1 MSFCFHWPEFDE
13 AFMAMAREELQVAL
27 NRGSK
32 PSNIIDTIRVL
43 HLSMGG
49 QPPELDILEIG
60 ELSEERFRGIFR
72 LTYAGDG
79 EVILQTRVQANSLTS
94 ARDSEQPSPQGPNS
108 NPLTS
113 LDALLGPSTLLAE
126 APLVVPMQLR
136 ISQVRIRGIFVL
148 IVSLTRG
155 VTISFKN
162 APLESVHVSSTFDTM
177 PPIRKHLQR
186 EIEQRLADLF
196 REELPLLIY
205 HHSLGQIRRL
215 AERIP
220 PAFRTAV
227 VGMVRSVT
235 PPSGPSHRPPP
246 VRRRRTQSAS
256 EPSQIESPSSPGPDS
271 ILPRRADSP
280 PVTCDAVPPKRDH
293 HHHQSIYYYR
303 RRSIIHR
310 VPSVQTICDPLI
322 RETIDDLERPAR
334 PIREELLH
342 LWRWLTEESF
352 ATDDHGVG
360 RAPETGGGLNDPI
373 LFAGVRP
380 RLDSQPLII
389 NAGSLQVDL
398 SRETLERMRQ
408 EHVLKRPS
416 LYRATPPSRT
426 HDDFEGDGSR
436 GEFASGT
443 ATGGRSLSALDPEE
457 FRSVDSLLLRS
468 VTGSRTGAGTLGK
481 SSVVR
486 TTHGHSLGSVPWGAA
501 ILSKAVLRTSLPNTL
516 RILRSLQEQPSPFV
530 LFPPDKEHAP
540 SIMRTSAGHIPP
552 AVRLRTNS
560 IVHRSQRY
568 QA

>member
-1 MSFCFHWPEFDE
+1 
-13 AFMAMAREELQVAL
+13 MAREELQVAL

-94 ARDSEQPSPQGPNS
+94 ARDSEQASPQGFTS
-108 NPLTS
+108 SSFAS
-113 LDALLGPSTLLAE
+113 LDSLLGPSMLLAD

-155 VTISFKN
+155 ITISFKN
-162 APLESVHVSSTFDTM
+162 EPLESVHVSSTFDTM

-227 VGMVRSVT
+227 AGMARSVT
-235 PPSGPSHRPPP
+235 PPGGTSHRPSP
-246 VRRRRTQSAS
+246 VQRRRAQSAS
-256 EPSQIESPSSPGPDS
+256 EPSQAGLPSSPGADP
-271 ILPRRADSP
+271 ILPSRADTP
-280 PVTCDAVPPKRDH
+280 PGNGDAVPPKRDQPQH
-293 HHHQSIYYYR
+293 HHFIYYYR
-303 RRSIIHR
+303 RESIIHR
-310 VPSVQTICDPLI
+310 VPSIQTICDPLT
-322 RETIDDLERPAR
+322 REKIDDLEKPPR
-334 PIREELLH
+334 PIKEELLH
-342 LWRWLTEESF
+342 LWRWLTGESPSM
-352 ATDDHGVG
+352 DDHYVG
-360 RAPETGGGLNDPI
+360 RASNMSGLNDPI

-408 EHVLKRPS
+408 ENVLRRPS
-416 LYRATPPSRT
+416 LYRATPPPRT
-426 HDDFEGDGSR
+426 HEGLGDDGGNR
-436 GEFASGT
+436 GELASGP
-443 ATGGRSLSALDPEE
+443 GGRSLSALDPEE
-457 FRSVDSLLLRS
+457 FRSVDSLILRS
-468 VTGSRTGAGTLGK
+468 ATSGGASSGALGK
-481 SSVVR
+481 SSVVGR
-486 TTHGHSLGSVPWGAA
+486 VGTHGRSLGAVSWGAVV
-501 ILSKAVLRTSLPNTL
+501 LSKAVLRTSLQNTL
-516 RILRSLQEQPSPFV
+516 KILRSLQEQPSPFV
-530 LFPPDKEHAP
+530 LFPPDKDHYP
-540 SIMRTSAGHIPP
+540 PTVCAGTAHVPP
-552 AVRLRTNS
+552 PVRLRTNS
-560 IVHRSQRY
+560 IVHRSQSYR
-568 QA
+568 A